1 MTRNWLWVCAA
12 LVVLAVL
19 YLPRFDVG
27 WGQLFGLLVVL
38 LCPLMH
44 FFGGHRHGA
53 HGSGDSAESKS
64 PALESRE
71 IK

>member
-1 MTRNWLWVCAA
+1 MTRNWLWVGAA